1 VLSDFM
7 TSSAFGFVAL
17 AVPLLHYGFLWSRRS
32 GPIPIRLDDD
42 AFYYLTI
49 ARNIAAGL
57 GSTFDGL
64 GPTNGYHPIWL
75 GLLIPLAAVA
85 PSDDWLIGSV
95 YVLNSLLWIA
105 SVMLLAALGRSMGCR
120 REMVFALPVLIWY
133 GATWGGRGHYLFF
146 TGLEIGLTIVLLLLI
161 VWRALAI
168 DLYGKAVRWQSLI
181 GLGALLGLLVL
192 TRLDTVFIAAVLI
205 GLLALNSARLKG
217 SLTRG
222 IAAALHLAA
231 PVGLALGLYV
241 AFNLAVAGTPL
252 AISGQAKSLHAPW
265 FSSINLLLVLGHGFF
280 YKLPIMSG
288 LFLLP
293 LSVTTA
299 LRLPQGQKRHRT
311 WRFIV
316 IGLALSFL
324 VQVLVWWSL
333 YIPHGIRAYYFYVT
347 PVVALIAVPPLISHL
362 EARVC
367 IPRLPSLVLSI
378 CFTGVLTLRLLL
390 SSGWTGAHE
399 VESQSFLDHSRQV
412 SEWLKNN
419 TPPGTRYAMADRSG
433 VMGFLLRRPIFS
445 ARRSSQ
451 HTQLLERHGRRF
463 GRHRIL
469 LDRGIMI
476 FIRSEPGELPHD
488 SVNCVVAPVFGG
500 DWSQPHFRL
509 CPEDLL
515 WRSENRDSIVT
526 VWRLQRRPRT
536 EQGSVRR

>member
-1 VLSDFM
+1 
-7 TSSAFGFVAL
+7 
-17 AVPLLHYGFLWSRRS
+17 
-32 GPIPIRLDDD
+32 
-42 AFYYLTI
+42 
-49 ARNIAAGL
+49 
-57 GSTFDGL
+57 
-64 GPTNGYHPIWL
+64 
-75 GLLIPLAAVA
+75 
-85 PSDDWLIGSV
+85 
-95 YVLNSLLWIA
+95 
-105 SVMLLAALGRSMGCR
+105 
-120 REMVFALPVLIWY
+120 
-133 GATWGGRGHYLFF
+133 
-146 TGLEIGLTIVLLLLI
+146 
-161 VWRALAI
+161 
-168 DLYGKAVRWQSLI
+168 
-181 GLGALLGLLVL
+181 
-192 TRLDTVFIAAVLI
+192 
-205 GLLALNSARLKG
+205 
-217 SLTRG
+217 
-222 IAAALHLAA
+222 
-231 PVGLALGLYV
+231 
-241 AFNLAVAGTPL
+241 
-252 AISGQAKSLHAPW
+252 
-265 FSSINLLLVLGHGFF
+265 
-280 YKLPIMSG
+280 
-288 LFLLP
+288 
-293 LSVTTA
+293 
-299 LRLPQGQKRHRT
+299 
-311 WRFIV
+311 
-316 IGLALSFL
+316 LSFL

-509 CPEDLL
+509 CPED
-515 WRSENRDSIVT
+515 
-526 VWRLQRRPRT
+526 
-536 EQGSVRR
+536 